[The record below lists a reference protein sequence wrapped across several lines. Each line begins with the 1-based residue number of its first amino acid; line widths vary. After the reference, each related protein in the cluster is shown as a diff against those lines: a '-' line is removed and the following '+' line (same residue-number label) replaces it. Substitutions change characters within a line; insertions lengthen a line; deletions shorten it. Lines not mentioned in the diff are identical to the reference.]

1 MDNKDNWDSSRF
13 NTNSVREKDEE
24 KIKDSG
30 SFGDDGIIA
39 LGLPGKK
46 GRNRFGNGTAGFRR

>member
-39 LGLPGKK
+39 LGLPDERE
-46 GRNRFGNGTAGFRR
+46 RN